1 MTMFFN
7 LPDGTRFRAKTTKRG
22 DHIFGVAYYAEF
34 LATAGESAGKMVGH
48 FGLASQHLTLTAAS
62 KEADKFAA
70 DASPMIQQVSVIE
83 AL

>member
-7 LPDGTRFRAKTTKRG
+7 LPDGTRFQAKTTKRG
-22 DHIFGVAYYAEF
+22 QHIFGVAYYAEF
-34 LATAGESAGKMVGH
+34 LATAGESAGEMVGH

-83 AL
+83 AI

>member
-1 MTMFFN
+1 
-7 LPDGTRFRAKTTKRG
+7 
-22 DHIFGVAYYAEF
+22 
-34 LATAGESAGKMVGH
+34 MVGH

-83 AL
+83 AI